1 MTIMGKNTDVHMTQ
15 ALVEAGKVQNH
26 ARKALS
32 SNKWFSQK

>member
-1 MTIMGKNTDVHMTQ
+1 MSQ

-32 SNKWFSQK
+32 SNKWFSQKQNT